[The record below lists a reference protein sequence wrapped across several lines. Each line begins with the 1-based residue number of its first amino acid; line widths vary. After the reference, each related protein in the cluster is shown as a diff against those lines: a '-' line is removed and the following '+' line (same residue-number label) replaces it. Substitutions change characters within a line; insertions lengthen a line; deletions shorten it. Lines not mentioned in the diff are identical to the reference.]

1 MHHHGQ
7 HEQVECGI
15 AALPLGAIQS
25 QYPLALGKQGGNG
38 SAPHLLGERLVI
50 QAAAHLLA
58 IGFGV
63 LLSGHEVGHVMKA
76 DLACGQQR
84 NERTGEVLREGQVER
99 VEFVVEGLDRIGLGH
114 SELLSRECLTTSR

>member
-7 HEQVECGI
+7 HKQIECGI
-15 AALPLGAIQS
+15 AALPLCAIQS

-38 SAPHLLGERLVI
+38 SAPHLRSERFMI

-63 LLSGHEVGHVMKA
+63 LLSGHEVGHVMEA
-76 DLACGQQR
+76 DLAGGQQR
-84 NERTGEVLREGQVER
+84 NERPGEVLREGQVEP
-99 VEFVVEGLDRIGLGH
+99 VEVVVEGLDRIGLGH

>member
-1 MHHHGQ
+1 MDYHGQ
-7 HEQVECGI
+7 HEQIDNGVTTSPFG
-15 AALPLGAIQS
+15 PIQS
-25 QYPLALGKQGGNG
+25 QYPLALGEQGGNG
-38 SAPHLLGERLVI
+38 SAPHLLGECLMI

-63 LLSGHEVGHVMKA
+63 LLSGHEVGHVMEA
-76 DLACGQQR
+76 DLTCGQQR
-84 NERTGEVLREGQVER
+84 DQSTSEVLREGQVER